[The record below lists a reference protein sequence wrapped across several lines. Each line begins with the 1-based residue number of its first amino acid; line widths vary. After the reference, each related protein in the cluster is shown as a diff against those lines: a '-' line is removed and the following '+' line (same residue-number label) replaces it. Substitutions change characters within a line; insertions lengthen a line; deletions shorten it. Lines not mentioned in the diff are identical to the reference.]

1 MGCRNPHR
9 LLILLALLIALM
21 VSCSPASPSPTPVPP
36 TETAAPTP
44 VPPTVTTAPTTNP
57 SPTIPSPGGR
67 APAIKNYS
75 LVTGSVLQVS
85 PVAEDSTLDR
95 LVMEITSTAHV
106 ENYPSFTDD
115 KVGQEME
122 ILLDSTLAETAAA
135 GNNVQIKVTYRG
147 DERGGGFYGTELTIL
162 P

>member
-44 VPPTVTTAPTTNP
+44 VPPTVTTAPT
-57 SPTIPSPGGR
+57 IPSPGGR

-75 LVTGSVLQVS
+75 LVSGSVLQVS
-85 PVAEDSTLDR
+85 PVAGNSTLVR
-95 LVMEITSTAHV
+95 MMMKIISTAHV

-122 ILLDSTLAETAAA
+122 VLLDSTLAEKAAA